1 MKYLGFDLG
10 TKTLGVSV
18 SDKNAVIALPLT
30 TIRYNENDY
39 DYLLNQI
46 NTIIEEEKPD
56 RIVLGLPKNMN
67 NTLGERAQ
75 NSLDFKKLLENRFN
89 LDVIM
94 QDERLSTVEVHKFLI
109 DKDVTRKK
117 RKKVVDKMASQIIL
131 QSYLDMINNSRKE
144 I

>member
-10 TKTLGVSV
+10 TKTLGVSI

-46 NTIIEEEKPD
+46 NRIIEEEKPD

>member
-10 TKTLGVSV
+10 TKTLGVSI
-18 SDKNAVIALPLT
+18 SDRNAVIALPLT

-46 NTIIEEEKPD
+46 NRIIEEEKPD

-75 NSLDFKKLLENRFN
+75 NSLDFKKLLENKFN

>member
-75 NSLDFKKLLENRFN
+75 NSLDFKKLLENKFN

>member
-10 TKTLGVSV
+10 TKTLGVSI
-18 SDKNAVIALPLT
+18 SDSNAVIALPLT

-46 NTIIEEEKPD
+46 SKIIDEEKPNK
-56 RIVLGLPKNMN
+56 IVLGLPKNMN

-89 LDVIM
+89 LEVIM

-131 QSYLDMINNSRKE
+131 QSYLDIINSRKE
-144 I
+144 F

>member
-46 NTIIEEEKPD
+46 NRIIEEEKPD

-75 NSLDFKKLLENRFN
+75 NSLDFKKLLENKFN

>member
-46 NTIIEEEKPD
+46 SKIIGEEKPD

-75 NSLDFKKLLENRFN
+75 NSLDFKKLLENKFN

-94 QDERLSTVEVHKFLI
+94 QDERLSTVEVHRFLI

>member
-10 TKTLGVSV
+10 TKTLGVSI
-18 SDKNAVIALPLT
+18 SDSNAVIALPLT

-46 NTIIEEEKPD
+46 SKIIDEEKPNK
-56 RIVLGLPKNMN
+56 IVLGLPKNMN

-75 NSLDFKKLLENRFN
+75 NSLDFKKLLENKFN

>member
-46 NTIIEEEKPD
+46 NRIIEEEKPD

-75 NSLDFKKLLENRFN
+75 NSLDFIKLLENKFN

>member
-10 TKTLGVSV
+10 TKTLGVSI
-18 SDKNAVIALPLT
+18 SDRNAVIALPLT

-46 NTIIEEEKPD
+46 NRIIEEEKPD

>member
-10 TKTLGVSV
+10 TKTLGVSI

-46 NTIIEEEKPD
+46 NRIIEEEKPD

-75 NSLDFKKLLENRFN
+75 NSLDFKKLLENKFN

>member
-10 TKTLGVSV
+10 TKTLGVSI

-46 NTIIEEEKPD
+46 SKIIDEEKPNK
-56 RIVLGLPKNMN
+56 IVLGLPKNMN

-75 NSLDFKKLLENRFN
+75 NSIDFKKLLENRFN
-89 LDVIM
+89 LEVIM

-131 QSYLDMINNSRKE
+131 QSYLDIINSRKE
-144 I
+144 F

>member
-46 NTIIEEEKPD
+46 NRIIEEEKPD